1 MVQPVNYAQL
11 AGGFQAPQEAFLN
24 TIKLREA
31 YLQQQQAREEARN
44 MQADLAAYTSA
55 PTPQKLADLHLK
67 YPALKESLNAYT
79 QTLSDADKR
88 TTTEFATQ
96 AFGLNRAG
104 KTEDVLSLFDRY
116 ITGAEAS
123 GRTDIARVMKDAK
136 ETYSKIEDQNARE
149 GLIGSVLAG
158 TGKDGLDLYDKIWNA
173 SGSNELTAFQKNLVA
188 AGIEP
193 NSERGRQMAEQF
205 AVNQADPLVELET
218 PSGGKFVG
226 PRSEYFRIYGADAPR
241 PNVVPSPKS
250 QAEYEALAPGTQ
262 YRAPDGSLKVKGG
275 QTGLKPSGTFQGQ

>member
-116 ITGAEAS
+116 ITGAETS
-123 GRTDIARVMKDAK
+123 GRTDIARVMRDAK
-136 ETYSKIEDQNARE
+136 DTYSKIEDQNARE

-173 SGSNELTAFQKNLVA
+173 SGSNELTAFQRNLVA
-188 AGIEP
+188 ANIDP

-226 PRSEYFRIYGADAPR
+226 PRSEYFRIYGADAPK

-275 QTGLKPSGTFQGQ
+275 QTGSKPSGNFRGQ